1 MPCVPIGDKS
11 RWMNHLNKIGQTY
24 VNDVQEHMWALCKDE
39 KLYMYDVE
47 YSIGDGM
54 WMDIWRC
61 NHVF

>member
-1 MPCVPIGDKS
+1 
-11 RWMNHLNKIGQTY
+11 MNHLNKIGQTS

-54 WMDIWRC
+54 WMDIRRC
-61 NHVF
+61 IHVF